1 MERDENSRNINFKL
15 VNINNDIKIIKDTLF
30 DMKVEMNEMKKLI
43 EEYII
48 KPKKEKLEKNYWF
61 YK

>member
-1 MERDENSRNINFKL
+1 MERDENNRNINFKL

-43 EEYII
+43 QELILVSQ
-48 KPKKEKLEKNYWF
+48 KEPEKNYWF

>member
-1 MERDENSRNINFKL
+1 MERDENRRNINFKL

>member
-1 MERDENSRNINFKL
+1 MDKEENRRNIVFKITC
-15 VNINNDIKIIKDTLF
+15 INNDIKVIKDTLF

-43 EEYII
+43 DEYII